1 MQEILKEAAA
11 ETEKMIKENKKSQ
24 ETKEPADAD
33 LEDADPADPADLE
46 DVGGVAGVAADLD
59 FAKDVGK
66 DPEDGGPEDVG
77 DDVAP
82 DEADAGPNEINLLGR
97 QLEANVQHKIDT
109 AEPNPDVS
117 DSSFSKSIKNSHS
130 KSRSSKSSG
139 NTTHK
144 RKISKQKTKK
154 YKRLLLKLDNL
165 QKLIKKALLDEEE
178 KLNNLSP
185 DPVI

>member
-33 LEDADPADPADLE
+33 LEDADPADPE
-46 DVGGVAGVAADLD
+46 DVGGVAADLD

>member
-33 LEDADPADPADLE
+33 LEDADPADLE
-46 DVGGVAGVAADLD
+46 DVGGVAADLD

-77 DDVAP
+77 EDDVAP

>member
-46 DVGGVAGVAADLD
+46 DVGGVAADLD

-66 DPEDGGPEDVG
+66 DPEDVG
-77 DDVAP
+77 EDDVAP

-144 RKISKQKTKK
+144 RKISKQKTKNHS
-154 YKRLLLKLDNL
+154 LH
-165 QKLIKKALLDEEE
+165 
-178 KLNNLSP
+178 LSGF
-185 DPVI
+185 

>member
-46 DVGGVAGVAADLD
+46 DVGGVAADLD

-66 DPEDGGPEDVG
+66 DPEDVG
-77 DDVAP
+77 EDDVAP